1 MRRKL
6 LALLLTLATCLSL
19 VPAFSV
25 YAAEEAETMDAETV
39 EAEAPAPEPD
49 PEGTVSFENLQNR
62 MKSDGLTTLVL
73 EETIAAAESVDF
85 DNLQEY
91 LRKQL
96 NQTASFQ
103 WMLVSAGQGD
113 SYAAAAMQQG
123 YRAMR
128 EQFDDL
134 KDGEIQKD
142 AADALW
148 QLRNLRDSV
157 LMGGES
163 LYLGI
168 AEMEARKTALQ
179 RKLEALDRT
188 VQEMELRYALGQI
201 STLNLEQVKAGRTS
215 LVSGQQTLDMTIS
228 SYKLQLEQMIGAPL
242 TGEIAL
248 AALPSVTGEELD
260 AMDLEADLAAAKEAS
275 YELRAAQVTLDDAK
289 DDRKDAN
296 KYSYERHTLHYMYVQ
311 AEHTWQAA
319 QYTYQNTIQDYE
331 RRFRVLYMQVKD
343 YAQILAASEAALAVA
358 KDEYAAEKAKFDLG
372 NLSSNAL
379 ADAKDSVSSAEDDV
393 AAARRNLFTAYN
405 NYRWAVDYGILN

>member
-6 LALLLTLATCLSL
+6 LALLLTLTTCLSL

-39 EAEAPAPEPD
+39 GAEAPAPEPD

>member
-6 LALLLTLATCLSL
+6 LALLLTLTTCLSL

-25 YAAEEAETMDAETV
+25 YATEEAETMDAETV

-260 AMDLEADLAAAKEAS
+260 TMDLEADLAAAKEAS

-405 NYRWAVDYGILN
+405 NYRWAVDCGILN

>member
-289 DDRKDAN
+289 DDRKDTN

-343 YAQILAASEAALAVA
+343 YAQILAASEAALSVA